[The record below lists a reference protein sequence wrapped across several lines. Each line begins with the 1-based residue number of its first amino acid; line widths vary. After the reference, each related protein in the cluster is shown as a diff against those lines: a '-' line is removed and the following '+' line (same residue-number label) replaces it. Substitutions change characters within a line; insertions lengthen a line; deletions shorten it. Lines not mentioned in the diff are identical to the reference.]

1 MLKSILTYGAIA
13 GVIVGV
19 PMFIG
24 QVLVDG
30 HPPIPISMAIGY
42 ATMLVALS
50 MVFLGVKRQR
60 DTAGGG
66 VIKFWPALGMGLAI
80 SAIAGLFYVATWE
93 LTQALTGHQFVADY
107 TNTLVA
113 EKQAAGAGAAEIAK
127 LRADMDRFAVDYA
140 NPLYRL
146 PMTFAEIF
154 PVGLL
159 VSIVSAALLRNSRFM
174 PARG

>member
-1 MLKSILTYGAIA
+1 MLKSILIHGAVA

-24 QVLVDG
+24 NVLIDG

-50 MVFLGVKRQR
+50 MVFLAIKRQR
-60 DTAGGG
+60 DTVGGG

-80 SAIAGLFYVATWE
+80 SVIAGIFYVATWE
-93 LTQALTGHQFVADY
+93 LTQVLTGSTFVADY
-107 TNTLVA
+107 TDTMVA
-113 EKQAAGAGAAEIAK
+113 EKQAAGAGAAEIAA
-127 LRADMDRFAVDYA
+127 LRAEMAAFAVQYQ

-146 PMTFAEIF
+146 PVTFIEIF

-159 VSIVSAALLRNSRFM
+159 VSIVSAALLCNSRFM
-174 PARG
+174 PARR